1 MYIIKKNI
9 EIHDRE
15 YRVLYISKLIRII
28 VDILKVI
35 LNVRK
40 VLYDMVKF

>member
-9 EIHDRE
+9 EIYDRE